1 MKENKFTREM
11 VNDYADKLLIGLTV
25 EETNMVLEEFATIDD
40 AINTINQIEGLEDVE
55 PMTHCLDDFYCEFR
69 SDEEEESISIE
80 ELLQNCDDKTDRE
93 VIVPKVVG

>member
-1 MKENKFTREM
+1 MKENKFTKEM
-11 VNDYADKLLIGLTV
+11 VNDYADKLLIGLTE
-25 EETNMVLEEFATIDD
+25 EETNMVLEEFATIDEV
-40 AINTINQIEGLEDVE
+40 INSINQIEGLDKVE

-69 SDEEEESISIE
+69 EDIEEESIDIE